1 MPQQHPIAIVG
12 AGVAGLLLV
21 LLLKPHTQNIVLID
35 PHHDGGD
42 LNRRWHTVISN
53 TRWEQALQAIEPHA
67 PIPAWA
73 RQLSLEQPTTLAIL
87 ARLVREVAAPA
98 LRDITLV
105 QASVV
110 SAARENGAWTL
121 QLSAGEP
128 RTLRASALMLATGA
142 TPKQLN
148 LPIPSI
154 PLEVA
159 LDPARLKDY
168 VQPTDHVVVF
178 GTRHSGTLVLKNC
191 LDAGV
196 RSVTGIYRGDKPFLY
211 ARDGEYDGIKL
222 DAATYADQMTANPP
236 ANLQFARCDDMSC
249 LVRATRVADWVI
261 YATGFEP
268 RVVSLSVD
276 GATVDATAYD
286 GKTGAIRGAPAAW
299 GFGVGYPSLA
309 PDGVHWDVGV
319 APFMEH
325 MRAQVQPIL
334 DASNVNLTTTH

>member
-1 MPQQHPIAIVG
+1 MPPQPPIAIVG
-12 AGVAGLLLV
+12 AGVAGLLLL

-42 LNRRWHTVISN
+42 LVRRWHAVVSN
-53 TRWEQALQAIEPHA
+53 TRWEQALQALEPHSQ
-67 PIPAWA
+67 IPAWA
-73 RQLSLEQPTTLAIL
+73 RQLSGEQPTTLATL

-98 LRDITLV
+98 LRDITLI

-110 SAARENGAWTL
+110 SAAHENGAWTL

-128 RTLRASALMLATGA
+128 RTLRANTLVLATGA

-159 LDPARLKDY
+159 LDPSRLKDY
-168 VQPTDHVVVF
+168 IQATENVVVF

-191 LDAGV
+191 LDAGA
-196 RSVTGIYRGDKPFLY
+196 RSVTGIYKGTAPFSY
-211 ARDGEYDGIKL
+211 ARDGDYDGIKL
-222 DAATYADQMTANPP
+222 DAATYADQMMVNPP
-236 ANLQFARCDDMSC
+236 PNLHFARCDHMSC
-249 LVRATRVADWVI
+249 VVRATRTADWVI

-268 RVVSLSVD
+268 RVVPLIVG
-276 GATVDATAYD
+276 GATVDPTAYD

-319 APFMEH
+319 APFVEH
-325 MRAQVQPIL
+325 MRSQVQRIL